1 MNLYTL
7 SLLLATLARF
17 VSVNFEINFKNRLY
31 NEHCRG
37 ILVTFLGR
45 PSILVGK
52 MEHQVGAFQ
61 QGSKSIMYKSLL
73 RGQIK
78 NAVRGRGQKLH
89 QQIFTYTLNNTCELG
104 NIVYHYC
111 KKKKLENGSKNH
123 QLMNSIKTLER
134 NQNFNQ
140 NKDKGYFLEI

>member
-1 MNLYTL
+1 MN
-7 SLLLATLARF
+7 
-17 VSVNFEINFKNRLY
+17 
-31 NEHCRG
+31 
-37 ILVTFLGR
+37 
-45 PSILVGK
+45 
-52 MEHQVGAFQ
+52 
-61 QGSKSIMYKSLL
+61 KSLL

-78 NAVRGRGQKLH
+78 NAVRGREQKLQ

-104 NIVYHYC
+104 NILYHYC
-111 KKKKLENGSKNH
+111 KKKLENGSKNR